1 MEIKVNEMRHRRGTI
16 NVCEKPW
23 NLWCDRKASWE
34 NDALRLPGEFNL
46 KSLPLN
52 PPTIGWERMY
62 SKEGIKEDVKE
73 VSLPSTV
80 EEHFWGKYS
89 HRSYHQA
96 EYFFADND
104 PEVKNGVYQG
114 VSWWWRRVFI
124 PKEWEGK
131 NLRIRFP
138 GARLRAEV
146 YLNEQL
152 VGYDIIAET
161 PFEVDISDAARYGRE
176 NSLAVRITNPGG
188 RLDWSDFSLP
198 GIGVPSFFWGNH
210 ELPWSHGFG
219 GLDAG
224 IKLVATDPV
233 WIEDI
238 FIKNKPR
245 IRDITL
251 QITIP
256 NTLKETLKGN
266 LTISIFPKN
275 HPENV
280 EWRHTA
286 SGINFKPGK
295 AAFSYPASIPDA
307 KMWDLENPN
316 LYTARVELNV
326 TRGEI
331 VETRE
336 QDFGFRWLEVHGLG
350 RHAKLYLNGRRI
362 VLRSA
367 ISWGFWPL
375 NGLFPTEELAE
386 KEVRA
391 AKDLGLN
398 MLNFHRNI
406 GRSQVLRKHDE
417 MGLLRYEEPGAGGLF
432 SWSES
437 EFARRYEK
445 EKIRRMVLRD
455 RNHPSLIIYC
465 IQNEQ
470 VRVPPD
476 HPYARDIMDFVHKLD
491 PTRVLLL
498 KSAWS
503 GTPPEKLGP
512 EFGQG
517 MSFYL
522 PYDDTYYHDDGTGWC
537 GWYDQHTVGGPG
549 IYRDNLY
556 KGPRDF
562 SHRSDNRREIVFW
575 GEVLGVG
582 TPDNLGAIHKF
593 YEENPTV
600 GGYNR
605 LDHMGWHAA
614 YDKFLDEK
622 KFREAFPTVDGLTT
636 SIGNKSYYFWGRVI
650 ENIRICNENDGMA
663 ISGWE
668 STPIENHCGLM
679 DVFRNFK
686 GDPELIKYYTRPLH
700 LAIKSRNLVL
710 EKGGSLVSDVYI
722 VNEVGLSG
730 PCRLEFQ
737 AVGPDGKVL
746 YETGWKVKVEGGDT
760 YGELLKE
767 GIVTS
772 CYSLPGYYSL
782 KACLKSGSKE
792 KVEGRERV
800 FVIDWSSL
808 QLPENGA
815 ILESGNCISEFLSEK
830 KSLSLPDYS
839 SKLKPLDYV
848 LVGDRSPGAVKV
860 EKELLNRVAQDGTTL
875 ILVANDRQIAEGWA
889 STLAKEKVMGFRGMV
904 GSARA
909 SWMGSWYL
917 VKEHRLFE
925 SLPVNT
931 AFNWEYQTDVR
942 GLGQFF
948 RDVDICGADGM
959 FLEGRNVEYVV
970 AYSRDHDHTI
980 GAAVAVISH
989 GKGKIVIS
997 SIAGFYDALSIPN
1010 SALHSAVARRLLCNF
1025 IRSSGGRK

>member
-1 MEIKVNEMRHRRGTI
+1 MEAKVNKMRHRRGI
-16 NVCEKPW
+16 IDLCSEPW
-23 NLWCDRKASWE
+23 NLWCDRQASWK
-34 NDALRLPGEFNL
+34 DDDLHLPGEFDL

-89 HRSYHQA
+89 HRRYDQA
-96 EYFFADND
+96 EYFFAHDD
-104 PEVKNGVYQG
+104 SEVKNGNYQG

-161 PFEVDISDAARYGRE
+161 PFEVDIANAAGYGRE

-188 RLDWSDFSLP
+188 RLDFPDFSLP
-198 GIGVPSFFWGNH
+198 EIGVPSFFWGNY

-224 IKLVATDPV
+224 IKLIATDPA

-266 LTISIFPKN
+266 LTISIFPRN

-286 SGINFKPGK
+286 SGINLKPGK
-295 AAFSYPASIPDA
+295 VVFSYPASMPEA
-307 KMWDLENPN
+307 KRWDLENPN
-316 LYTARVELNV
+316 LYTVRVELNV
-326 TRGEI
+326 RSGQALD
-331 VETRE
+331 TRE
-336 QDFGFRWLEVHGLG
+336 QDFGFRWFEVRGLG
-350 RHAKLYLNGRRI
+350 KDAKLYLNGQRI

-367 ISWGFWPL
+367 ISWGFWPS

-386 KEVRA
+386 KEVRV
-391 AKDLGLN
+391 AKALGLN
-398 MLNFHRNI
+398 MLSFHRNI
-406 GRSQVLRKHDE
+406 GRSQVLQKQDE
-417 MGLLRYEEPGAGGLF
+417 MGLLRYEEPGAGCF
-432 SWSES
+432 SWSANEL
-437 EFARRYEK
+437 ARKYEK

-465 IQNEQ
+465 IQNEF
-470 VRVPPD
+470 VKVPPD
-476 HPYARDIMDFVHKLD
+476 NPYVKEIMDLVHKLD
-491 PTRVLLL
+491 PTRILLF

-503 GTPPEKLGP
+503 EAAPEKFGP
-512 EFGQG
+512 EYGQG
-517 MSFYL
+517 GAFYL
-522 PYDDTYYHDDGTGWC
+522 PYDDTYYQDDGTGWC

-556 KGPRDF
+556 KSPADF
-562 SHRSDNRREIVFW
+562 SHCSDNKDEIVFW

-582 TPDNLGAIHKF
+582 TPDSLGAIHKF
-593 YEENPTV
+593 YQENPGI
-600 GGYNR
+600 GGYNK
-605 LDHMGWHAA
+605 LDHLEWRTA
-614 YDKFLDEK
+614 YDKFLEEK
-622 KFREAFPTVDGLTT
+622 NFRKAFRTVGDLTT
-636 SIGNKSYYFWGRVI
+636 SIGNKSYYFWGRII
-650 ENIRICNENDGMA
+650 ENIRICNLNDGMA

-668 STPIENHCGLM
+668 STPIENHSGLV

-686 GDPELIKYYTRPLH
+686 GDPELVRYYTRPLH

-710 EKGGSLVSDVYI
+710 EKDRSLTSDTYI
-722 VNEVGLSG
+722 VNEVGLNG
-730 PCRLEFQ
+730 PCSLEFK
-737 AVGPDGKVL
+737 VIGPDGKVL
-746 YETGWKVKVEGGDT
+746 YEKSWKVKVEGGDT

-767 GIVTS
+767 GIITN
-772 CYSLPGYYSL
+772 CYSLPGYYTL
-782 KACLKSGSKE
+782 KACLKINGRE
-792 KVEGRERV
+792 KVTGREKI
-800 FVIDWSSL
+800 FVVDWSSPH
-808 QLPENGA
+808 LPENGA
-815 ILESGNCISEFLSEK
+815 ILESGHSIGKFLNEK
-830 KSLSLPDYS
+830 KSLNLPDYS
-839 SKLKPLDYV
+839 SKLKALDYI

-860 EKELLNRVAQDGTTL
+860 KKELLDRVAKDGTNL
-875 ILVANDRQIAEGWA
+875 ILIANDRQIAKGWA
-889 STLAKEKVMGFRGMV
+889 SALAKENVVEFKGMV
-904 GSARA
+904 GPARA
-909 SWMGSWYL
+909 SWMGGWYF
-917 VKEHRLFE
+917 VKEHPLFE

-942 GLGQFF
+942 GRGEFF
-948 RDVDICGADGM
+948 KDADIYGADGM
-959 FLEGRNVEYVV
+959 LLEGKNVEYVV
-970 AYSRDHDHTI
+970 GYSRDHDRRI
-980 GAAVAVISH
+980 GAAVAVIFY
-989 GKGKIVIS
+989 GKGKIILS
-997 SIAGFYDALSIPN
+997 SIAGFYDALTDSN
-1010 SALHSAVARRLLCNF
+1010 SALHRAVARGLLGNF
-1025 IRSSGGRK
+1025 IRSA